1 MGRVLV
7 TTAVE
12 SSWLYEEPVL
22 FLGEWCRR
30 FSRRDHWSNLDH
42 EVLAYH
48 WDDRFVFAKDFQDAR

>member
-42 EVLAYH
+42 EVLTYH